1 MATHGNLQPR
11 PSIGY
16 TVRALDP
23 SSAQLAVVMSGGGAR
38 SAYQA
43 GFLGAVAEQT
53 PDLDV
58 SVVTG
63 VSAGAINAAFLGTG
77 GGDWADR
84 TRRLEKLWS
93 ELEVSD
99 VFRVGA
105 SSILPRALWW
115 GLKLATGRLGRN
127 LHLRGLVD
135 TSPLAETLSRHL
147 DTARP
152 ATGRGCP
159 RTVAVTSSCY
169 STGES
174 VTWIQGC
181 EIENWK
187 RAGRRGERV
196 QLGVE
201 HIMASAALPLFF
213 PAVRVD
219 GEWYA
224 DGGMRLTAPLSPAI
238 HLGATKILAIST
250 RAKRPP
256 NPLPDFTDYP
266 PPAVVLGSL
275 LGSIFLDQFDAD
287 ALRLERIN
295 ALIEHIEPADRDG
308 LRPVELLVLRPS
320 QDLGKLANEYEA
332 RLPKALRFLTRGLGT
347 KETRSND
354 LLSLIMFQG
363 DYASRL
369 IELGRKDAED
379 QRERI
384 RAFLA

>member
-1 MATHGNLQPR
+1 
-11 PSIGY
+11 
-16 TVRALDP
+16 
-23 SSAQLAVVMSGGGAR
+23 MSGGGAR

-43 GFLGAVAEQT
+43 GFLGAVAEQN

-58 SVVTG
+58 SIVTG

-77 GGDWADR
+77 CGNWIER
-84 TRRLEKLWS
+84 TQRLEALWS

-105 SSILPRALWW
+105 SSLLPRALWW
-115 GLKLATGRLGRN
+115 GLKLATGRLGSG
-127 LHLRGLVD
+127 LRLQGLVD
-135 TSPLAETLSRHL
+135 TSPLAATLASHL
-147 DTARP
+147 DP
-152 ATGRGCP
+152 AEPPSGPGCP
-159 RTVAVTSSCY
+159 RAVAVTASCY
-169 STGES
+169 SSGES
-174 VTWIQGC
+174 VTWIQGR
-181 EIENWK
+181 EIDNWK

-196 QLGVE
+196 RLGVE

-238 HLGATKILAIST
+238 HLGATKILALST
-250 RAKRPP
+250 RAYRKP

-295 ALIEHIEPADRDG
+295 ALLEHIEPKDRDQ

-320 QDLGKLANEYEA
+320 QDLGKLANEHEA

-347 KETRSND
+347 AETRSND
-354 LLSLIMFQG
+354 LLSLIMFQS

-369 IELGRKDAED
+369 IELGRQDAEE
-379 QRERI
+379 QRDRI
-384 RAFLA
+384 RTFLA